1 MLRTAGSTFP
11 QAASPSST
19 SVRAISAALS
29 GEGSVLKTSIA
40 SVTRGDVPGAARGCQ
55 RPALALLEPRHGGSD
70 GARTLQALLRHPADH
85 LRASRGEDP
94 EPPVH
99 GELEEPGVQLHL
111 DLLRWILRDDV
122 LEEGD
127 PEVAD
132 VRFRLVGDRP
142 HRAWRESE
150 LEVGVVRL
158 SRVEVGLAVEGVEA
172 EVARDV
178 GEPHRDGGAL
188 LQGSRRPAAGLA
200 GLEEA
205 SQQDV
210 AGEDVAGLLRR
221 CAVRARLLGWHA
233 AKLGRARRSGNPEP
247 DD

>member
-40 SVTRGDVPGAARGCQ
+40 SVTPAMYGRGAALSKDR
-55 RPALALLEPRHGGSD
+55 ALPLLEPRHRGSD
-70 GARTLQALLRHPADH
+70 GAGALEALLRHPADH

-111 DLLRWILRDDV
+111 DLLRRILRDDV

-150 LEVGVVRL
+150 LEVGFVRL
-158 SRVEVGLAVEGVEA
+158 SRVEGGLAGQRVEA
-172 EVARDV
+172 EVARDI
-178 GEPHRDGGAL
+178 GEPHRDRGAL
-188 LQGSRRPAAGLA
+188 LQGSRGPAARLA

-233 AKLGRARRSGNPEP
+233 AKLGPARRSGNPEP